1 MAERKKSEDISNLA
15 REQTKENKT
24 NQTQKRN
31 ISLLKFIKYLFYCK
45 KRDVNISYIE
55 EYRQKIVSE
64 ESIIQDYLDLILIR
78 SLYKQKENNVNNMGK
93 ENNDNIGK
101 ENLKINYDCN
111 NLQQSNSG

>member
-45 KRDVNISYIE
+45 KKDVNISYIE
-55 EYRQKIVSE
+55 EYREKIVSE
-64 ESIIQDYLDLILIR
+64 ESMIQGYLDLNYIK
-78 SLYKQKENNVNNMGK
+78 SLYKQKENN
-93 ENNDNIGK
+93 DNIDK
-101 ENLKINYDCN
+101 ENLNINYD
-111 NLQQSNSG
+111 LQQNNNG